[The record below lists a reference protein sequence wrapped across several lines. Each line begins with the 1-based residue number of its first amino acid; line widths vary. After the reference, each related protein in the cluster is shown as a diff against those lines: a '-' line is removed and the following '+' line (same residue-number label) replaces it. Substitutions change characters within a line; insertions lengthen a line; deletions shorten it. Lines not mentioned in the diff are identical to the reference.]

1 MKFDIKDYHKILEKE
16 AREQQKQR
24 RNKLKEE
31 LKHKRKGEEL
41 EANKLKLNK
50 RRQEAEQKKINEITA
65 RISKMNINKKK

>member
-31 LKHKRKGEEL
+31 LKHKRKSENL
-41 EANKLKLNK
+41 EANKLKLDK
-50 RRQEAEQKKINEITA
+50 RRQKAEHKQLNEITT
-65 RISKMNINKKK
+65 RILKMNINKKK

>member
-31 LKHKRKGEEL
+31 LKNKRKGEKL
-41 EANKLKLNK
+41 EANKIILDK
-50 RRQEAEQKKINEITA
+50 RRQEAEHKQFNEITA